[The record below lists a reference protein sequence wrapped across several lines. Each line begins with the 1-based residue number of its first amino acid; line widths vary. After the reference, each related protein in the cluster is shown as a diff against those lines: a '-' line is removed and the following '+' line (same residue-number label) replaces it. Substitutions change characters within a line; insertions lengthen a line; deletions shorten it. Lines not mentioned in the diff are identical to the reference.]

1 LLFRDIE
8 TSNNWLGRLSD
19 PALEG
24 YIGDEF
30 ELNAYQQTFG
40 SSVVSG
46 VEFQQS
52 GRCDLPTFINSWR
65 DFLTKKGIEILQE
78 RFDYDQLE
86 LGESK
91 VRYKNLT
98 AGQIIFCEGHAG
110 ADNPFFANLDFQAAK
125 GEMLL
130 VKIANYPFN
139 DKMPKDGIFIVHIK
153 GDLYWVGSSYN
164 RDFQHNKPS
173 KEEYINL
180 TKELSEMLKIP
191 FEVVDHLAEIRPT
204 VRDRKPYL
212 GYHPQQKNLL
222 IFNGLGAKG
231 CSLGPYFAAHFADWL
246 NNETDL
252 DREVDISR
260 LKSLRK

>member
-1 LLFRDIE
+1 
-8 TSNNWLGRLSD
+8 
-19 PALEG
+19 
-24 YIGDEF
+24 
-30 ELNAYQQTFG
+30 
-40 SSVVSG
+40 
-46 VEFQQS
+46 
-52 GRCDLPTFINSWR
+52 
-65 DFLTKKGIEILQE
+65 
-78 RFDYDQLE
+78 
-86 LGESK
+86 
-91 VRYKNLT
+91 
-98 AGQIIFCEGHAG
+98 
-110 ADNPFFANLDFQAAK
+110 
-125 GEMLL
+125 
-130 VKIANYPFN
+130 
-139 DKMPKDGIFIVHIK
+139 MPKDGIFIVHIK

-180 TKELSEMLKIP
+180 TKELSEILKIP
-191 FEVVDHLAEIRPT
+191 FEVVDHLAAIRPT

-231 CSLGPYFAAHFADWL
+231 SSLGPYFAAHFADWL